1 MANLDER
8 EEEEEED
15 DEETLVGD
23 DQENERYISFLDQSY
38 EDDDGSRRSIRLELG
53 GLQINISHCPITL
66 LTQPQRRGHSWSFF
80 SQDPV
85 ALIFDNT
92 FNPHL

>member
-38 EDDDGSRRSIRLELG
+38 EDDNGSRRSISERPCSNVAAVDKIQTSSPYMSPQLDISTQSSYP
-53 GLQINISHCPITL
+53 LQL
-66 LTQPQRRGHSWSFF
+66 
-80 SQDPV
+80 
-85 ALIFDNT
+85 A
-92 FNPHL
+92 